1 MKTHTTPLKTLLAVA
16 GLAAAALLCLLALSA
31 GPAGAAK
38 PKSYECQHP
47 LVTGQE
53 AVNPK
58 GISTCAR
65 PGTGPSDCGA
75 GIAAGA
81 KLAFTLVYSS
91 GDPEMDE
98 QQAAIVSWWQ
108 QAGIKLTLKAEP
120 FNSLI
125 STVGVC
131 NSGSHPASTCGW
143 QLVDFGYDP
152 YDLYPAGDGIFNTD
166 SNGNQGGYSS
176 AEEDTLINETE
187 YGGSAQTFFA
197 YEDYT
202 AEQLPWLWVPLP
214 SNIQVYKSNL
224 AGYSPLNPFTGG
236 LNPEDWYYTK

>member
-1 MKTHTTPLKTLLAVA
+1 VTPNGT
-16 GLAAAALLCLLALSA
+16 
-31 GPAGAAK
+31 
-38 PKSYECQHP
+38 
-47 LVTGQE
+47 
-53 AVNPK
+53 
-58 GISTCAR
+58 STCQR
-65 PGTGPSDCGA
+65 PGTGAADCGA
-75 GIAAGA
+75 GIKAGQP
-81 KLAFTLVYSS
+81 LEFQLLYSS
-91 GDPEMDE
+91 GSTTGDE
-98 QQAAIVSWWQ
+98 EVASIQSSEA
-108 QAGIKLTLKAEP
+108 QAGVAISLKAEP

-152 YDLYPAGDGIFNTD
+152 YDLYPSGDGIFNTD

-176 AEEDTLINETE
+176 AEEDSLISETE

-224 AGYSPLNPFTGG
+224 VGYAPLNPFTGG
-236 LNPEDWYYTK
+236 LNPEDWYYSK